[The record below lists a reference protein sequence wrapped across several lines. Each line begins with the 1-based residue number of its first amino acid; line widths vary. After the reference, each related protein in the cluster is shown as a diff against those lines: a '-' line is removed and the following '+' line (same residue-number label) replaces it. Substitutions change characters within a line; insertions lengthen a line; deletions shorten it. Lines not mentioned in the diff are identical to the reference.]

1 MGTRRILGAL
11 LGAVLAASMLGGCA
25 TPQRW
30 QSTLISHNA
39 ATTNGGNGP
48 STGPSI
54 SADGTKVA
62 FASDARNLGVPDT
75 NGTTDVFVRDTTTG
89 SITLVSINRQGTNS
103 GNGPSFS
110 PRISADGTKVAF
122 LSSATNLQP
131 LPLTGDMWVYVRD
144 LTTGT
149 TTVATVN
156 AAGTAAAGL
165 NDIFEATDMFDF
177 SADGTKVAFISD
189 ASDLVEGLGGSPGF
203 QLFVRDLPSATTSLA
218 SIDAAGSG
226 YGNSVSLF
234 PRLAPNG
241 DGVTFTSFATN
252 LVPGGSTEAPFLF
265 VRDLSAGATSPLA
278 PGIGSGLGTTP
289 SNTTFSTDGTRVV
302 FESFS
307 SPPGVT
313 DTNGTSDVYV
323 ADLAAGTTS
332 LVSVRAGGA
341 DSGNGMSGEA
351 SFSPD
356 GTQVVF
362 TSSASDL
369 VAGDGNEEG
378 DVFVRDLVAGTTSVV
393 SVDDDGDSA
402 VAGSRRGLFA
412 GDGRVLFE
420 SLAWDLGPNDTN
432 NDWDLYIR
440 SLDTGVTSLVSA
452 RADGADSGDE
462 ASTTGAFGGGK
473 VAYQSRATDLAGTD
487 TNGDWDVYLA
497 MPFTPPPA
505 TTTTTR
511 PPPTTG
517 TTSTSTTTVSTTTT
531 TETTVPPD
539 PG

>member
-11 LGAVLAASMLGGCA
+11 LGVVLAASTLGGCA

-30 QSTLISHNA
+30 QSTLISHNTA
-39 ATTNGGNGP
+39 ATNGGNGS

-62 FASDARNLGVPDT
+62 FASDARNFGVPDT

-122 LSSATNLQP
+122 VSVATNLQP
-131 LPLTGDMWVYVRD
+131 LPLTGDRWIYVRD

-149 TTVATVN
+149 TEVVAVN
-156 AAGTAAAGL
+156 AAGTEGRGVPQALSPLEGFAMSSDGMRIVFSSSAG
-165 NDIFEATDMFDF
+165 
-177 SADGTKVAFISD
+177 
-189 ASDLVEGLGGSPGF
+189 DLVDGLSGSPTF
-203 QLFVRDLPSATTSLA
+203 QLYMRDLAIATTTLVSV
-218 SIDAAGSG
+218 DATGTR
-226 YGNSVSLF
+226 YGNSFAIEPQMS
-234 PRLAPNG
+234 PDG
-241 DGVTFTSFATN
+241 DTVVFNSNATD
-252 LVPGGSTEAPFLF
+252 LVPGGTGPGMFA
-265 VRDLSAGATSPLA
+265 RDLDSGTTRLMTANG
-278 PGIGSGLGTTP
+278 GSGTLRFNASGT
-289 SNTTFSTDGTRVV
+289 SAV
-302 FESFS
+302 FETSGTE
-307 SPPGVT
+307 PGVT

-323 ADLAAGTTS
+323 ADLVAGTTS
-332 LVSVRAGGA
+332 LVSVRADGA

-369 VAGDGNEEG
+369 VADDGNEEG

-517 TTSTSTTTVSTTTT
+517 TTSSSTTTVSTTTT